1 MRPDF
6 SHPCVWTALQV
17 VLINRNR
24 KIHLWNTHHL
34 QVNQLVYHHI
44 ITYSMPLMM
53 LLFGQQDQLGSEDHK
68 KVIHFNKITLNVFIH
83 CIPIFG
89 NIWQNRCTI
98 ILKNTINFFLNNV
111 SIRHYIFYWWN
122 DFIGNIFLSV
132 LQRLFNFWQNISKN
146 I

>member
-17 VLINRNR
+17 VLINRN
-24 KIHLWNTHHL
+24 
-34 QVNQLVYHHI
+34 VPD
-44 ITYSMPLMM
+44 SPLEYPPFAREPTGLLLMI
-53 LLFGQQDQLGSEDHK
+53 LLFGQQDQLGDEGHK
-68 KVIHFNKITLNVFIH
+68 EAIHFNKITLNVFIH
-83 CIPIFG
+83 CISIL

-98 ILKNTINFFLNNV
+98 ILKNSIKFFFNNV

-122 DFIGNIFLSV
+122 DMTWNIFLSV
-132 LQRLFNFWQNISKN
+132 LQRLFNFWQNIKKN